1 MEPTDAVTLRMI
13 GRNIRAER
21 TRRDLTQEALAVRA
35 GLATTQVARMERG
48 ETDSGIS
55 KYLRLAAAIGMRPAD
70 LFFGMGSGE
79 DGGTDHPPRSG

>member
-1 MEPTDAVTLRMI
+1 MKTTDVATLRRI

-21 TRRDLTQEALAVRA
+21 TRRDLTQEALAARA

-55 KYLRLAAAIGMRPAD
+55 KYLRLAAAIGMAPAD
-70 LFFGMGSGE
+70 LFFGVE
-79 DGGTDHPPRSG
+79 VIPWDRND